1 MYGTVYNRSVMRLI
15 VILLLLCPLAVS
27 AAEWRYEGQM
37 SPSPAETAAAEPAG
51 DMSPLESLGGD
62 VPVNNMTMSVVRSE
76 FGDPETVLDAVGEPP
91 ITRWQYPD
99 YVVYF
104 EHDQVIISVAGRL

>member
-1 MYGTVYNRSVMRLI
+1 MRLP
-15 VILLLLCPLAVS
+15 VILLLFCPVAVS

-37 SPSPAETAAAEPAG
+37 SASPAETAASEPAG
-51 DMSPLESLGGD
+51 GMSPLESLEGD

-76 FGDPETVLDAVGEPP
+76 FGDPERALDAVGEPP
-91 ITRWQYPD
+91 ITRWQYAE